1 MRYGSKASRPADPTR
16 AGHTF
21 QGWYTARDGGSRYD
35 FSRTVTGDVT
45 LYAHWS
51 VNSYTLTFDG
61 NGGKA
66 SESSRTVQYGSSYGA
81 LPTAMRTG
89 YTFQG
94 WYTAKDGGSQV
105 YMGTVMGAANT
116 TVYAHWTVNTYT
128 LTFNGN
134 GGKASESSRTVQ
146 YGGQYGTLPTAT
158 RTGYTF
164 QGWYTAKDGGSQV
177 SASTT
182 MGAADTTVYA
192 HWTIRSYTVA
202 FDANGGS
209 AVASQTVKYGAKA
222 TQPANPT
229 APATRSRLVHGQ
241 GRRRE
246 VRLQPDRDR

>member
-1 MRYGSKASRPADPTR
+1 MVANTVACPRPRAPDIRSKAGTPQRTAEARSVRPRPWGRGHDRVRALDHQVIHCGVRRERRIQRATQKVRYGSKASRPADPTR

-105 YMGTVMGAANT
+105 
-116 TVYAHWTVNTYT
+116 
-128 LTFNGN
+128 
-134 GGKASESSRTVQ
+134 
-146 YGGQYGTLPTAT
+146 
-158 RTGYTF
+158 
-164 QGWYTAKDGGSQV
+164 

-229 APATRSRLVHGQ
+229 APDTRSKAGT
-241 GRRRE
+241 
-246 VRLQPDRDR
+246 QPRTEARGTTSTRP